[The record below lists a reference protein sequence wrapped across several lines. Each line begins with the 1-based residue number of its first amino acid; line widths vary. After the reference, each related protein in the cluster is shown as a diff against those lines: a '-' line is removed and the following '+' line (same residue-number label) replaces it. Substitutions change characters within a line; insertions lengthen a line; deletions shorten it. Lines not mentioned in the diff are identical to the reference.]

1 MGTRALGSWF
11 LGALGIC
18 IGVFVSAYSY
28 RRDELANTSLRGE
41 ARIMDESETYR
52 KFAEE
57 CRRMARNALPHQK
70 AILLEMAELWTSLA
84 ERAEAEDGC
93 ASNLH

>member
-1 MGTRALGSWF
+1 MG
-11 LGALGIC
+11 
-18 IGVFVSAYSY
+18 
-28 RRDELANTSLRGE
+28 
-41 ARIMDESETYR
+41 ESETYR

-70 AILLEMAELWTSLA
+70 AILLEMAELWTNLA
-84 ERAEAEDGC
+84 EKAEAENGC

>member
-1 MGTRALGSWF
+1 MA
-11 LGALGIC
+11 
-18 IGVFVSAYSY
+18 
-28 RRDELANTSLRGE
+28 
-41 ARIMDESETYR
+41 ESETYR

-84 ERAEAEDGC
+84 KNAEAENGY
-93 ASNLH
+93 ASNSH

>member
-1 MGTRALGSWF
+1 MG
-11 LGALGIC
+11 
-18 IGVFVSAYSY
+18 
-28 RRDELANTSLRGE
+28 
-41 ARIMDESETYR
+41 ESETYR

-84 ERAEAEDGC
+84 EKADAESGC
-93 ASNLH
+93 ASNSH

>member
-1 MGTRALGSWF
+1 MG
-11 LGALGIC
+11 
-18 IGVFVSAYSY
+18 
-28 RRDELANTSLRGE
+28 
-41 ARIMDESETYR
+41 ESETYR

-84 ERAEAEDGC
+84 EKAGAQNGC
-93 ASNLH
+93 ASSSN